1 MNSANSIATFLII
14 LIGYC
19 NGNRSSIC
27 YVGSGGKTSD
37 IPLSQF
43 LTGMNVL
50 YTPLRR
56 YWTSSIGD
64 VDSEIFRSINN
75 LTGDDAIKDIK
86 ASRERKRWRMAV
98 RSHFSFSNMDED
110 DCRIISS
117 YLADI
122 DMLTIPQLKQ
132 IKRRF
137 QLYKQPCNTVDHL
150 IKLNREQEKNTKNKK
165 KNSTNEK
172 EPILSKDGF
181 DFFYAI
187 KDKVMN
193 DGSGKMVLEK
203 IWELFGNVIN
213 RTRSFLGKKEKSYL
227 IGNATTSTI
236 TKLMKPHFLM
246 SSLFESTIDLLSLL
260 QEKKITTEQADLLK
274 KTSIIID
281 SLLPLTKKPKN
292 QKK

>member
-1 MNSANSIATFLII
+1 MNSAISIATFLII

-27 YVGSGGKTSD
+27 YVGSGGQTRD

-64 VDSEIFRSINN
+64 VDSEIFRSIKN

-86 ASRERKRWRMAV
+86 ASRERKRWRIAV

-110 DCRIISS
+110 DCIIISS

-122 DMLTIPQLKQ
+122 DMLTVPQLKQ
-132 IKRRF
+132 IRKRF
-137 QLYKQPCNTVDHL
+137 QLYKQPCDTVDIL
-150 IKLNREQEKNTKNKK
+150 IKLNREEEKNAKKKK
-165 KNSTNEK
+165 KNSANQK

-187 KDKVMN
+187 KDRVMN
-193 DGSGKMVLEK
+193 DGSNKMVLEK

-213 RTRSFLGKKEKSYL
+213 RSKSFLGKKEKSFN
-227 IGNATTSTI
+227 IGNATDLR
-236 TKLMKPHFLM
+236 LMKPHLLTN
-246 SSLFESTIDLLSLL
+246 SLFESTIDLLSLL
-260 QEKKITTEQADLLK
+260 QEKKITIEQADILK
-274 KTSIIID
+274 KTSIIIN
-281 SLLPLTKKPKN
+281 SLLPLTKNLKN
-292 QKK
+292 QMK